1 MIPLPLSK
9 RDIFSPT
16 TRLRHVPVK
25 RRAGLALICLGTQIL
40 EEVFMVILKRKGKK
54 HLFFASMCLFSLHVS
69 YFSCSSLP
77 RITLASVG
85 HACGWHKG
93 SEKEGQSKYSTLL
106 FSRLPA
112 PPPGPSKVRPLP
124 IIEGVFFGV
133 FFYVTKSSGYFVRL
147 PLPCVVCAF
156 AFYNSPKMRVFLLF
170 KGVIEVKAMV
180 RCQRSMWRLQTF
192 MKLLCRDSGRN

>member
-124 IIEGVFFGV
+124 IIEGVFFLV
-133 FFYVTKSSGYFVRL
+133 FFLCNKEFGLFCKATITLCGM
-147 PLPCVVCAF
+147 CIC
-156 AFYNSPKMRVFLLF
+156 FL
-170 KGVIEVKAMV
+170 
-180 RCQRSMWRLQTF
+180 
-192 MKLLCRDSGRN
+192 

>member
-40 EEVFMVILKRKGKK
+40 EEIFMVILKRKGEKK

-124 IIEGVFFGV
+124 IIEGVFLV
-133 FFYVTKSSGYFVRL
+133 FFLCNKEFGLFCKATITLCGM
-147 PLPCVVCAF
+147 CIC
-156 AFYNSPKMRVFLLF
+156 FL
-170 KGVIEVKAMV
+170 
-180 RCQRSMWRLQTF
+180 
-192 MKLLCRDSGRN
+192 